1 MVRLS
6 CRSRTAIGEDFQEQ
20 LVDFIIARATREL
33 LTPEQLQ
40 QALATQEASIMQ
52 QYRQEMGVMK
62 QEIEE
67 LQALKRI
74 LLPSTADLLSNA
86 GSSLNIGKKLKLI
99 GNN

>member
-1 MVRLS
+1 
-6 CRSRTAIGEDFQEQ
+6 
-20 LVDFIIARATREL
+20 
-33 LTPEQLQ
+33 
-40 QALATQEASIMQ
+40 
-52 QYRQEMGVMK
+52 MGVMK